1 MYLLITLI
9 YFAKV
14 VFHPDINDPRWWY
27 VIQVSPRGR
36 AIYQEQDVD
45 RMEEVGVDDDA
56 NEEVEAVQH
65 EESDTESL
73 SAIEENMMDEEIN
86 NIVGDDPLEDDNIDD
101 GDDSSV
107 GINLFVD
114 LASMGLEI
122 DQDTCRDLCDDS
134 REL

>member
-1 MYLLITLI
+1 
-9 YFAKV
+9 
-14 VFHPDINDPRWWY
+14 
-27 VIQVSPRGR
+27 
-36 AIYQEQDVD
+36 
-45 RMEEVGVDDDA
+45 
-56 NEEVEAVQH
+56 
-65 EESDTESL
+65 
-73 SAIEENMMDEEIN
+73 MDEEIN

-134 REL
+134 QEL